1 MGAIYKQRI
10 TRPLPERAE
19 VRNQSRKATEKELR
33 RDPQKSIVQ
42 ETVATWRDRSG
53 RKRTAVVVIASDGSQ
68 RVQVKSD
75 TYYAKYRDA
84 NNLLRI
90 VPTGCRDLQAARVKL
105 AELMRNA
112 EKVQAGLLTSA
123 DCRIIEHAAKP
134 LEEHLQ
140 AYLNGLAV
148 AGVSS
153 RHLADLRRLSG
164 RLIAD
169 CGFQSLRDIATE
181 AVEGWLLSRSR
192 EGMGARTRN
201 TYLQSLLGFCNWCI
215 ESGRL
220 TENPLK
226 RIKKADEALDRR
238 RQRRALSEAELRR
251 LLYVA
256 RWRPLAEHGRL
267 AAPNGPNERPT
278 DPASRRTWHLQPLAF
293 DDLPAA
299 LERAAERLKE
309 NPSFA
314 AELDRRGWERSLIYK
329 VAVLTGLRRGEI
341 ESLTVA
347 HLQLDAPTPFVRLR
361 PADAKNRQA
370 AEIPLRADLVDDLR
384 AWLDAMRKQSGA
396 PVRKLRRPAD
406 LPPAAPLFAV
416 PKQLVK
422 SLDRDLAAAGI
433 AKVDERGRTVDIHA
447 LRHSFGTLLSTSG
460 VAPRTAQQAMR
471 HSEINLTMEV
481 YTDPRLLDV
490 AGAIEALPTL
500 SISERPE
507 FIANGATGTDDHPRS
522 VTPNVAPAAVFESQN
537 LAFRSNL
544 GDFGGIPLK
553 SKNPA
558 KSKEITGFGEYPGRG
573 SNPQPSASEA
583 ERSDIGTQEKQSFS
597 CAGGNCYTNCY
608 TNGICIADVAAKLR
622 SMRTPEQL
630 GLLVAELSKPPV
642 VPSRCRRGRA
652 TPGG

>member
-1 MGAIYKQRI
+1 
-10 TRPLPERAE
+10 
-19 VRNQSRKATEKELR
+19 
-33 RDPQKSIVQ
+33 
-42 ETVATWRDRSG
+42 
-53 RKRTAVVVIASDGSQ
+53 
-68 RVQVKSD
+68 
-75 TYYAKYRDA
+75 
-84 NNLLRI
+84 
-90 VPTGCRDLQAARVKL
+90 
-105 AELMRNA
+105 
-112 EKVQAGLLTSA
+112 
-123 DCRIIEHAAKP
+123 
-134 LEEHLQ
+134 
-140 AYLNGLAV
+140 
-148 AGVSS
+148 
-153 RHLADLRRLSG
+153 
-164 RLIAD
+164 
-169 CGFQSLRDIATE
+169 
-181 AVEGWLLSRSR
+181 LLSRSR

-347 HLQLDAPTPFVRLR
+347 HLHLDAPTPFLRLR

-370 AEIPLRADLVDDLR
+370 AEIPLRPDLVDDLR

-396 PVRKLRRPAD
+396 PIRKLRRPAD

-433 AKVDERGRTVDIHA
+433 AKIDERGRTVDIHA
-447 LRHSFGTLLSTSG
+447 FRHTFATLLATKG
-460 VAPRTAQQAMR
+460 VSPRTAQQAMR
-471 HSEINLTMEV
+471 HSDIGLTMNI
-481 YTDPRLLDV
+481 YTDPKLLSISK
-490 AGAIEALPTL
+490 AIEALPSLEISSLPEAAGGEISRFFRGQESELTL
-500 SISERPE
+500 STSS
-507 FIANGATGTDDHPRS
+507 S
-522 VTPNVAPAAVFESQN
+522 VTSIVTVAAVPEGQN
-537 LAFRSNL
+537 LSICGNL
-544 GDFGGIPLK
+544 GDSDNTPQK

-558 KSKEITGFGEYPGRG
+558 KSEEIAGFGEYPERG

-583 ERSDIGTQEKQSFS
+583 DT
-597 CAGGNCYTNCY
+597 
-608 TNGICIADVAAKLR
+608 
-622 SMRTPEQL
+622 
-630 GLLVAELSKPPV
+630 LSN
-642 VPSRCRRGRA
+642 
-652 TPGG
+652 